1 MAAPGVSHQTEV
13 VAHQLLTRPQR
24 TAAHGLGGM
33 AGAIGVLLPA
43 LVYINQLILRVNTL
57 AHSLVVLMMMLPMAI
72 SKMVTRCLQI
82 KSK

>member
-1 MAAPGVSHQTEV
+1 MLGGVST
-13 VAHQLLTRPQR
+13 QLRMILKTF
-24 TAAHGLGGM
+24 H
-33 AGAIGVLLPA
+33 GVLLPA
-43 LVYINQLILRVNTL
+43 LVYINLLILRVNTL